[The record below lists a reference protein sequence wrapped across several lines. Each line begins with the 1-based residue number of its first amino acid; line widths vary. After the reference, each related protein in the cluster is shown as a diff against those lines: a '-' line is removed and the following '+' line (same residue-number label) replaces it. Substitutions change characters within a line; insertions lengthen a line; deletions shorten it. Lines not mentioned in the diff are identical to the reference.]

1 MSVMSVGIDD
11 ISFYSS
17 GMYLPLSALAEHNGE
32 DPDKYRIGLG
42 QDRMGVPAQDE
53 DIVTLAAN
61 AAYPLISQE
70 NRERIS
76 TVLFA
81 TESGID
87 QSKAA
92 GVYVHRLLGLGSN
105 CRVVELK
112 QACYSA
118 TAALQMACGL
128 VARRPDEHVLVIASD
143 VARYGL
149 GTPGEATQGCG
160 AVAYIVKRDPRLL
173 SIQAQTGCYSEEV
186 MDFWRP
192 NYMDTALVDGK
203 YSTIIYL
210 KALRQSWKNYL
221 SDGGLPFD
229 QLSRFCYHLPFTR
242 MAEKA
247 HRKLLVTN
255 GVSLSDEA
263 LERHI
268 GASLLYSRQIGN
280 SYSAALY
287 IGIASL
293 LENDAEDLSGK
304 HIGLF
309 SYGSGCVG
317 EFFSG
322 TVQPGYR
329 NYSRRQAHV
338 GMLEA
343 RTELDYP
350 TYAMHFNRLEPRDGG
365 NHVFAPQAAGRY
377 RLAGM
382 DKHKRI
388 YTNLED

>member
-1 MSVMSVGIDD
+1 MSVGIDD

-17 GMYLPLSALAEHNGE
+17 GMYLPLLALAEHNGE
-32 DPDKYRIGLG
+32 DPDKYRIGIG

-61 AAYPLISQE
+61 AARPLLSDD
-70 NRERIS
+70 NRGHIS
-76 TVLFA
+76 TLLFA

-92 GVYVHRLLGLGSN
+92 GVYVHRLLNMHTN

-118 TAALQMACGL
+118 TAALQMACAL
-128 VARRPDEHVLVIASD
+128 VARRPESRVLVIASD
-143 VARYGL
+143 IARYGL
-149 GTPGEATQGCG
+149 GTSGEATQGCG
-160 AVAYIVKRDPRLL
+160 AVAFIVKNEPKLL
-173 SIQAQTGCYSEEV
+173 AIHPQVGCYSEDV

-192 NYMDTALVDGK
+192 NYRDTALVDGK

-210 KALRQSWKNYL
+210 KALRQSWKNYRE
-221 SDGGLPFD
+221 DGGLAFD
-229 QLSRFCYHLPFTR
+229 QFSRFCYHLPFSK

-247 HRKLLVTN
+247 HRKLAVTN
-255 GVSLSDEA
+255 GVSMGEEL
-263 LERHI
+263 LERQI
-268 GASLLYSRQIGN
+268 GSSLLYSRQIGN

-287 IGIASL
+287 ISVVSM
-293 LENDAEDLSGK
+293 LENDEQDLSGQ

-317 EFFSG
+317 EFFSA

-329 NYSRRQAHV
+329 NHSRRQTHV
-338 GMLEA
+338 DMLEG
-343 RTELDYP
+343 RVELDYSSYA
-350 TYAMHFNRLEPRDGG
+350 TYFGYGYPQDGG
-365 NHVFAPQAAGRY
+365 RYDFPEQTSGHY
-377 RLAGM
+377 RLAGIH
-382 DKHKRI
+382 DHKRI
-388 YTNLED
+388 YTEIDG

>member
-1 MSVMSVGIDD
+1 MSIGIDD

-17 GMYLPLSALAEHNGE
+17 GMYLPLATLAEHNGE

-42 QDRMGVPAQDE
+42 QDRMGVPSQDE

-61 AAYPLISQE
+61 AGRPLVTDD
-70 NRERIS
+70 NRNSIS
-76 TVLFA
+76 TILFA
-81 TESGID
+81 TESSID

-92 GVYVHRLLGLGSN
+92 GVYVHRLLQLGSN

-118 TAALQMACGL
+118 TAALQMACGI
-128 VARRPDEHVLVIASD
+128 VARKPDAQVMVIASD
-143 VARYGL
+143 IARYGF

-160 AVAYIVKRDPRLL
+160 AVAFIVKSNPRLL
-173 SIQAQTGCYSEEV
+173 SIHAESGCYSEDV

-192 NYMDTALVDGK
+192 NYRDTALVDGK

-210 KALRQSWKNYL
+210 KALRQSWKNYEEA
-221 SDGGLPFD
+221 GGLAFD
-229 QLSRFCYHLPFTR
+229 QFSRFCYHLPFGK

-247 HRKLLVTN
+247 HRKLAVTN
-255 GVSLSDEA
+255 GVSMTDEL
-263 LERHI
+263 LEQQI
-268 GASLLYSRQIGN
+268 GASLHYSRQIGN

-317 EFFSG
+317 EFFSA

-329 NYSRRQAHV
+329 EHARRQAHV
-338 GMLEA
+338 DMLEQ
-343 RTELDYP
+343 RQELDYP
-350 TYAMHFNRLEPRDGG
+350 SYVVHFGRSVPADGG
-365 NHVFAPQAAGRY
+365 RHDFAEEAAGYY
-377 RLAGM
+377 RLAGVH
-382 DKHKRI
+382 DHKRI
-388 YTNLED
+388 YTEIGD

>member
-1 MSVMSVGIDD
+1 MSVGIDD

-17 GMYLPLSALAEHNGE
+17 GMYLPLTSLAAHNGE
-32 DPDKYRIGLG
+32 NPDKYRIGLG
-42 QDRMGVPAQDE
+42 QDRMSVPAQDE

-61 AAYPLISQE
+61 AAHPLITE
-70 NRERIS
+70 ANRDQIS

-92 GVYVHRLLGLGSN
+92 GVYVHRLLKLGSN

-118 TAALQMACGL
+118 TAALQLACGM
-128 VARRPDEHVLVIASD
+128 VARKPNDQVLVIASD
-143 VARYGL
+143 IARYGL

-160 AVAYIVKRDPRLL
+160 AVACIIKRDPRLL
-173 SIQAQTGCYSEEV
+173 DVHPESGCYSEDV

-203 YSTIIYL
+203 YSTMIYL
-210 KALRQSWKNYL
+210 KALRQSWKNYRE
-221 SDGGLPFD
+221 DGGLAFD
-229 QLSRFCYHLPFTR
+229 QFARFCYHLPFTK

-247 HRKLLVTN
+247 HRKLAVTN
-255 GVSLSDEA
+255 GVSMPEEL
-263 LERHI
+263 LERQI
-268 GASLLYSRQIGN
+268 GAGLLYSRQIGN

-293 LENDAEDLSGK
+293 LEHDGEDLSGQ

-322 TVQPGYR
+322 TVRPGYR
-329 NYSRRQAHV
+329 EYSRREDHLA
-338 GMLEA
+338 MLEA
-343 RTELDYP
+343 RQELDYQAY
-350 TYAMHFNRLEPRDGG
+350 TTHFGRSCPQDGG
-365 NHVFAPQAAGRY
+365 THDFAEEAAGRY
-377 RLAGM
+377 RLAGVH
-382 DKHKRI
+382 DHKRV
-388 YTNLED
+388 YTEVGE